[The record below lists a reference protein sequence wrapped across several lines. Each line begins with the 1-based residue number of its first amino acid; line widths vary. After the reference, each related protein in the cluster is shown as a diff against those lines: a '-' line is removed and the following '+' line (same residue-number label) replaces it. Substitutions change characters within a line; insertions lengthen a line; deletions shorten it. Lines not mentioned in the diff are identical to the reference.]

1 MNPDPNLFPPQ
12 PKNPFVKALG
22 FLAGAILLVLA
33 FMFSIVALAV
43 IAVGAVIFG
52 GWLWWKTRALRQ
64 AIREAQI
71 AAQANGQAESRRR
84 SASEHAEPRA
94 EDIIEGE
101 FVRETSANQA
111 SQLSPAQLSSD
122 IQPNR
127 FQDDPQNRI

>member
-12 PKNPFVKALG
+12 AKNPFIKALG

-71 AAQANGQAESRRR
+71 AAQAAAQAESRSR

-101 FVRETSANQA
+101 FVRETTA
-111 SQLSPAQLSSD
+111 SQTPKLDESA
-122 IQPNR
+122 PNR
-127 FQDDPQNRI
+127 VERD

>member
-12 PKNPFVKALG
+12 AKNPFIKALG

-71 AAQANGQAESRRR
+71 AAQAESRSR
-84 SASEHAEPRA
+84 SANEHAEPRA

-101 FVRETSANQA
+101 FVRETTA
-111 SQLSPAQLSSD
+111 SQTAKLNDSL
-122 IQPNR
+122 PNR
-127 FQDDPQNRI
+127 VERD